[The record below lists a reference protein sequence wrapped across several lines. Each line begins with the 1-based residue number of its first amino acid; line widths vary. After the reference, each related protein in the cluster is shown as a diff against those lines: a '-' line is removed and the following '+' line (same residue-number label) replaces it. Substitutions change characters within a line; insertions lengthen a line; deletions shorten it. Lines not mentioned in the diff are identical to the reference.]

1 MVVLILLG
9 GGNGMVV
16 LGLLLYGGP
25 SPPPPIP
32 HNLLFKKAKPQLEV
46 QWTHKNILSLWLAV
60 AAVSGF
66 LVVVFPM
73 SVGIKPGVLG
83 SVIVYGNDLV

>member
-1 MVVLILLG
+1 MMPHSPISFQLLVKSLLIVIYDTPSFLMIFAWLTWKRGNGSTNTTG

-32 HNLLFKKAKPQLEV
+32 HNLLFKKAKP
-46 QWTHKNILSLWLAV
+46 HN
-60 AAVSGF
+60 
-66 LVVVFPM
+66 
-73 SVGIKPGVLG
+73 
-83 SVIVYGNDLV
+83 